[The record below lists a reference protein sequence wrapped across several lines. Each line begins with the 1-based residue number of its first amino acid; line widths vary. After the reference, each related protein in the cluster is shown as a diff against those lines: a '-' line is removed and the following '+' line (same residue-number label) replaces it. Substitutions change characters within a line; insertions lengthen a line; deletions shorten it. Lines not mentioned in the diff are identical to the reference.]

1 MTTISPRPEAQ
12 PSTYNELSK
21 TQQRAVSSI
30 VQYLDQFVLNAPPST
45 DAKSSLFRLDL
56 QRSSN
61 VLLIDGERGSGKT
74 VTLLTLL
81 AYLMSPFDPEN
92 KDLAAIREG
101 VDNAV
106 RRNAD
111 ARRATGIP
119 VPVLDM
125 QPLPRGTSLLMQL
138 ATRLYKLV
146 ESHPASV
153 DYRGEVPA
161 LGDHADA
168 GQILR
173 TAWQRLV
180 RAAASAEPEGSRSRN
195 LTPEDLADELEAQ
208 ERERADLI
216 ECWSTFVDRAAKVD
230 LSQLGYKG
238 STGGEPCL
246 IISIDD
252 ADMNPSRCVELLELV
267 RSLWHPRVVFLLT
280 GHIEMFHELLQR
292 KFEKDGLSSVRA
304 EQLARLYFDKVVPR
318 QQRFEVWADV
328 DAALKLLPGSAKVWL
343 NAIQSIPELSS
354 AVPQRW
360 RVVRNLEGPLNRD
373 GTFGPM
379 SARAFLRSALDEA
392 DLAPSAVRHL
402 ERHILPVLAEEDY
415 EAKDLAS
422 FVLDDGDLVLQYE
435 LRKQAV
441 GLRSALSLAV
451 HKRGQWQVALKAG
464 RVVAAGSANQA
475 PIPLPREVEAALYL
489 AAISADDIGE
499 GGRLSRELTPASYP
513 FADAHVKADKLDLSF
528 AWPTPEWV
536 KTIDFLL
543 FRQRWEQILDEFRPR
558 LAAAEADR
566 PDAAREEAVAQLVY
580 AFLSTLCALAKDGE
594 LSAFDAK
601 DAATTVPDWDRLSA
615 RLFELAKDTSHP
627 RQRAFADWAVTG
639 ATMFFWSEYGLPTPA
654 RDAFARCW
662 LRWLWRSTT
671 DDRTYK
677 ALFGRVKDAQAHIVR
692 RTAEQFRDVN
702 VSDPTVLLD
711 ALHLTRDPLLGAMF
725 RDTDEKR
732 VASWGKELSS
742 RPEKRS
748 QMVQEIIDD
757 ILTNIRFGGAQDLG
771 NILNQSDFHYDEHL
785 SFHLRDQLGQ
795 IWVVLPA
802 GSPEALESRMS
813 LEQYVQRHADMGDWP
828 EQEMMWLIGSHT
840 GPIRSLIS
848 SLRPY
853 TTMDGASVSS
863 NALRETL
870 QVFAGLM
877 SWSLPDL
884 GKDAMLAQT
893 YNLPSVDVQ
902 DKAFAIQPGLSPD
915 WTLQITKIDRDSWWL
930 ERSGKS
936 GIQMVRMLTSLHDSV
951 VDENDI
957 ELERTGIELNIEH
970 HLCFTEQ
977 LAVKVK
983 DSDQIFMAPE
993 PNWLTVFELKMLV
1006 GNYGV
1011 IAEQMLGYLDT
1022 QKART
1027 AINVYCLALII
1038 CANRALFR
1046 QPNWDFVSP
1055 IVKSPEWSQRKL
1067 GLERFA
1073 IRTARD
1079 YLSRI
1084 RSRHYRGHRWQA
1096 VDAWA
1101 RYGVP
1106 LYAAPESGMTEEEAG
1121 EWLSLF
1127 ADAIEQD
1134 RDQLRAV
1141 RRHRAKLALHKAERS
1156 CEPADVDMLLNH
1168 IDAQV
1173 PATHAWLRLIERR
1186 ASPPATPM
1194 GGTSTEPPPAAKTK
1208 RKPTHSSQKPKTA
1221 QQKPKAATRNPKTT
1235 QRR

>member
-12 PSTYNELSK
+12 PRKHNDLSK
-21 TQQRAVSSI
+21 TQQRAVSNI
-30 VQYLDQFVLNAPPST
+30 LQFLDQFVPEPQRAT
-45 DAKSSLFRLDL
+45 VDKSPLVRLDL
-56 QRSSN
+56 QRPSN

-74 VTLLTLL
+74 ETLLTLL
-81 AYLMSPFDPEN
+81 GYWLSPFDPEN
-92 KDLAAIREG
+92 KDLAEIRKS
-101 VDNAV
+101 VDDAV
-106 RRNAD
+106 RRGANAK
-111 ARRATGIP
+111 RATGIP

-146 ESHPASV
+146 ESHAASAPHGGDVPPLRAPA
-153 DYRGEVPA
+153 DT
-161 LGDHADA
+161 
-168 GQILR
+168 GQTLR
-173 TAWQRLV
+173 TAWQTLV
-180 RAAASAEPEGSRSRN
+180 RAAASAEPDGIRSRN
-195 LTPEDLADELEAQ
+195 LTPEDLADEMEAQ
-208 ERERADLI
+208 ERERASLNDG
-216 ECWSTFVDRAAKVD
+216 WSAFVSKLAEVD
-230 LSQLGYKG
+230 LRKLDYKG
-238 STGGEPCL
+238 PDGGIPCL
-246 IISIDD
+246 IVSIDD

-292 KFEKDGLSSVRA
+292 KFKKDGLSSVRA
-304 EQLARLYFDKVVPR
+304 ERLARLYFDKVVPS

-328 DAALKLLPGSAKVWL
+328 DAALKLLSGSAGGWL
-343 NAIQSIPELSS
+343 NAMQSIPELSS

-360 RVVRNLEGPLNRD
+360 RAVQDLEGSLNRS
-373 GTFGPM
+373 GAFGPT
-379 SARAFLRSALDEA
+379 SARALLRSALDGA

-402 ERHILPVLAEEDY
+402 ERHVLPVLTEEDY

-558 LAAAEADR
+558 LAAAEEDR
-566 PDAAREEAVAQLVY
+566 PDAAREEAVARLVY

-594 LSAFDAK
+594 RSAFDAK
-601 DAATTVPDWDRLSA
+601 DAATTVPDWDRLSE
-615 RLFELAKDTSHP
+615 RLFELAKDTSNP

-654 RDAFARCW
+654 GDAFARCW

-671 DDRTYK
+671 DDHTYQ

-692 RTAEQFRDVN
+692 RTAEQFRDMN
-702 VSDPTVLLD
+702 VSDLKVLLD
-711 ALHLTRDPLLGAMF
+711 AVHLTRDPLLGTMF
-725 RDTDEKR
+725 RDIDEKR
-732 VASWGKELSS
+732 VANWGNELSS
-742 RPEKRS
+742 RPETRI
-748 QMVQEIIDD
+748 QIMHEIIND
-757 ILTNIRFGGAQDLG
+757 ILTHIRLSEAQDLG
-771 NILNQSDFHYDEHL
+771 NILNQSNFHYDEHL

-802 GSPEALESRMS
+802 GSPVALENRMS
-813 LEQYVQRHADMGDWP
+813 LEQYVRRHADMGDWP
-828 EQEMMWLIGSHT
+828 EQEMMWQIGSQT

-848 SLRPY
+848 SLRLY
-853 TTMDGASVSS
+853 TPMDGAKVSS
-863 NALRETL
+863 DALRETL

-902 DKAFAIQPGLSPD
+902 DKSFAIQPGLSPD
-915 WTLQITKIDRDSWWL
+915 WTLQLTKIDRDAWWL
-930 ERSGKS
+930 EGSGKS
-936 GIQMVRMLTSLHDSV
+936 GIQMVRMLTSLHDVV
-951 VDENDI
+951 VDESDI
-957 ELERTGIELNIEH
+957 ELERTGTELNFEH

-983 DSDQIFMAPE
+983 DSDQIFMVPE

-1011 IAEQMLGYLDT
+1011 IAEQMLRYLDT

-1067 GLERFA
+1067 GQERFA

-1084 RSRHYRGHRWQA
+1084 RSRHYRGRRWQA
-1096 VDAWA
+1096 VEAWA

-1134 RDQLRAV
+1134 RYQIRAV
-1141 RRHRAKLALHKAERS
+1141 RRYRAKLALQKANKPCAVEDVEALLEQIDRS
-1156 CEPADVDMLLNH
+1156 
-1168 IDAQV
+1168 V

-1186 ASPPATPM
+1186 ASPPTPPT
-1194 GGTSTEPPPAAKTK
+1194 GGAPSDASAENANEPPSTAEPAQA
-1208 RKPTHSSQKPKTA
+1208 
-1221 QQKPKAATRNPKTT
+1221 
-1235 QRR
+1235 

>member
-12 PSTYNELSK
+12 PRKHDDLSK
-21 TQQRAVSSI
+21 TQQRAVSNI
-30 VQYLDQFVLNAPPST
+30 LQFLDRFVSEPQRAT
-45 DAKSSLFRLDL
+45 VDKSPLVRLDL
-56 QRSSN
+56 QRPSN

-74 VTLLTLL
+74 ETLLTLL
-81 AYLMSPFDPEN
+81 GYWMSPFDPKNE
-92 KDLAAIREG
+92 DLAAIRMS
-101 VDNAV
+101 VDETNA
-106 RRNAD
+106 NAK
-111 ARRATGIP
+111 RAIGIP

-146 ESHPASV
+146 ESHGASAPHRGDVPPLRDPA
-153 DYRGEVPA
+153 DT
-161 LGDHADA
+161 
-168 GQILR
+168 GQTLR
-173 TAWQRLV
+173 TAWQTLV
-180 RAAASAEPEGSRSRN
+180 RAAASAEPDGIRSRN
-195 LTPEDLADELEAQ
+195 LTPEDLADEMEAQ
-208 ERERADLI
+208 ERERASLYDG
-216 ECWSTFVDRAAKVD
+216 WSAFVSKVAEVD
-230 LSQLGYKG
+230 LRKLGYEG
-238 STGGEPCL
+238 PAGGIPCL
-246 IISIDD
+246 IVSIDD

-280 GHIEMFHELLQR
+280 GHIKIFHELLQR
-292 KFEKDGLSSVRA
+292 KFKKDGLSSVRA

-360 RVVRNLEGPLNRD
+360 RVVRNLEGPLNRH

-415 EAKDLAS
+415 EAKDLAH
-422 FVLDDGDLVLQYE
+422 FVLDDGDLVLQSE
-435 LRKQAV
+435 LRKQTV
-441 GLRSALSLAV
+441 GLRPAALSLAL
-451 HKRGQWQVALKAG
+451 HKRGQSQVALKAG

-499 GGRLSRELTPASYP
+499 GGRLNRELTPVGYL
-513 FADAHVKADKLDLSF
+513 FARSHIKTDKLDLSF

-536 KTIDFLL
+536 MTIDFLL
-543 FRQRWEQILDEFRPR
+543 FRQRWELLLDEFRLR
-558 LAAAEADR
+558 LAAAEEDR

-580 AFLSTLCALAKDGE
+580 AFLSTLCALAKDGAR
-594 LSAFDAK
+594 SAFDAK
-601 DAATTVPDWDRLSA
+601 DAATTVPDWDRLSE
-615 RLFELAKDTSHP
+615 RLFELAKDTSNP
-627 RQRAFADWAVTG
+627 RQRVFADWAVTG

-654 RDAFARCW
+654 RNAFARCW

-671 DDRTYK
+671 DDHTYQ

-702 VSDPTVLLD
+702 VSDLKVLFD
-711 ALHLTRDPLLGAMF
+711 AVHLTRDHLIGTTF
-725 RDTDEKR
+725 RDIDEKR
-732 VASWGKELSS
+732 IASWEKELSS
-742 RPEKRS
+742 RPERRS
-748 QMVQEIIDD
+748 QIVQEIIND
-757 ILTNIRFGGAQDLG
+757 ILTHIRLSEAQDLG
-771 NILNQSDFHYDEHL
+771 NILNQSDFRYNEHL
-785 SFHLRDQLGQ
+785 SFHLRDQLGR

-802 GSPEALESRMS
+802 GSSVALESRMS
-813 LEQYVQRHADMGDWP
+813 LAQYVRLHADMGDWP
-828 EQEMMWLIGSHT
+828 EQEMMWRIGSQT
-840 GPIRSLIS
+840 GPIRPLIS
-848 SLRPY
+848 SLRLY
-853 TTMDGASVSS
+853 TTMDGANVSS
-863 NALRETL
+863 DAWRETL

-893 YNLPSVDVQ
+893 YNPPSVDVQ
-902 DKAFAIQPGLSPD
+902 DESFAIQPGLSPD

-930 ERSGKS
+930 EDSGKS
-936 GIQMVRMLTSLHDSV
+936 GIQMVRMLTSLHDVV

-957 ELERTGIELNIEH
+957 ELERTDIELNIEH

-983 DSDQIFMAPE
+983 DSDQIFMVPE

-1011 IAEQMLGYLDT
+1011 IAEEMLGYLDM

-1027 AINVYCLALII
+1027 AINVYCLVLLI

-1046 QPNWDFVSP
+1046 QLNWDIISP
-1055 IVKSPEWSQRKL
+1055 IVESPEWSQRKL

-1084 RSRHYRGHRWQA
+1084 RSRHYRGRRWQA
-1096 VDAWA
+1096 VEAWA

-1127 ADAIEQD
+1127 ADATEQD
-1134 RDQLRAV
+1134 RYQIRAV
-1141 RRHRAKLALHKAERS
+1141 RRYRAKLALQKTNKPCAEEDVEALLEQIDRS
-1156 CEPADVDMLLNH
+1156 
-1168 IDAQV
+1168 V
-1173 PATHAWLRLIERR
+1173 PATHAWLRMIERR
-1186 ASPPATPM
+1186 ASPPTPPT
-1194 GGTSTEPPPAAKTK
+1194 GGAPSDASAENANEPPSTAEPAQT
-1208 RKPTHSSQKPKTA
+1208 
-1221 QQKPKAATRNPKTT
+1221 
-1235 QRR
+1235 